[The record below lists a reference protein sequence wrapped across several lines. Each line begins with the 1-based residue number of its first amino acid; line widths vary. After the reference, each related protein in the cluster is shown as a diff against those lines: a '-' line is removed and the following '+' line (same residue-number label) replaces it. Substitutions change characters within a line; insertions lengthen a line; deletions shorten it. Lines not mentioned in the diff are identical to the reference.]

1 MTEQA
6 QGQPASDNAS
16 APAET
21 NVNIDVSGE
30 PAVPSERVESL
41 SKRDLDKAAGEA
53 RKKGEQKGEERG
65 RESALSELLQSLGM
79 ESTDDLQSVVQE
91 RRQAQ
96 EAQATEAE
104 KLHKNFEKADKE
116 RTSLKEEL
124 ENAYTHIA
132 QITQER
138 ALSNAFI
145 EAGVTPEKMKVAL
158 KLADTDSLDIDDNG
172 EVTGIEDAVQ
182 AVREELPDI
191 FGGAARSIG
200 AASSPGTEQISTPGW
215 DKMPAEDFEAAKRRL
230 LFGEHIPLR

>member
-1 MTEQA
+1 V
-6 QGQPASDNAS
+6 SDNAGS
-16 APAET
+16 PTPAET

-30 PAVPSERVESL
+30 PAGSAVPNHERAESL

-124 ENAYTHIA
+124 ENAYSHIA

-145 EAGVTPEKMKVAL
+145 EAGVLPEKMKVAL
-158 KLADTDSLDIDDNG
+158 KYADTDSLDVDDNG
-172 EVTGIEDAVQ
+172 EVTGIDDVVEE
-182 AVREELPDI
+182 VREDLPDI
-191 FGGAARSIG
+191 FGGTSRSLG
-200 AASSPGTEQISTPGW
+200 AASSPGTEQIAQPGW